1 MKNTISKPEHTA
13 LWDKYEPANLA
24 IRLAGWE
31 PVTHAFSSSD
41 AVQLQR
47 FGRGDEIYLTV
58 WGPAPPAS
66 VEIEVE
72 AAALGLKEKPSLSE
86 IVSDT
91 PMEVGEVS
99 PGLEIDLAYGE
110 EHDSS
115 NPHPLERDGRFL

>member
-31 PVTHAFSSSD
+31 PVTHALFPLRD

-58 WGPAPPAS
+58 WGPEHHPLRSRSKSRPPH
-66 VEIEVE
+66 I
-72 AAALGLKEKPSLSE
+72 GLKEKPSLSE

-99 PGLEIDLAYGE
+99 PGWKLTLPMEKNMTRVI
-110 EHDSS
+110 
-115 NPHPLERDGRFL
+115 RIR